1 MSWGC
6 DVSLFRRDVALQR
19 FRGTGMSATRFLATS
34 LLTVS
39 LLTAMPASGYSQT
52 AEGTSP
58 TYLIQDGRNEL
69 TLIERFSSFI
79 QHSAKI
85 SRVSDFDVEVLTVQ
99 PVDGDPSQ
107 IRIYALKPGVTSLS
121 LLDENGKNFSVEVM
135 VRGDVRHLE
144 AVLRREYPNDSIAV
158 EEISETAVRL
168 HGWVTE
174 PASIAEIQAIAEEH
188 YPTVLNHMKTGGVQ
202 QVLLKCTVL
211 EVQRTKLR
219 RLGMNFTMVRPAG
232 FLTSTPGPITPLT
245 ALAGNTPTVSG
256 FSNTSIAYGFTRQNT
271 AFQGFVDAMRV
282 EGLLKSHITPMIVT
296 HNGRP
301 ANFLSGGEMPV
312 PVSAGL
318 GTTGIQFREFGIQMD
333 TVPYILGPGRVRL
346 EVSTTIRDRD
356 YANSVTVNGSTT
368 PAFKTNSAN
377 TQVEMNFGEALVIA
391 GLVAQRE
398 VSSAQ
403 KLPFFGELP
412 HIGAAF
418 SRKSSEESETELIIL
433 ITPEYVAPAPASQ
446 FAHGGPGTFTDTPVD
461 RELFLHGLMEVPK
474 FGDECAFCPN
484 CVGGGVCQDPNC
496 PHCTG
501 NGCVSATDKSKAG
514 SGTLIAPAERK
525 STKATPASSS
535 STSKP
540 KTQLPSTSSNKSTRS
555 GSSGLISPTMR

>member
-1 MSWGC
+1 M
-6 DVSLFRRDVALQR
+6 
-19 FRGTGMSATRFLATS
+19 
-34 LLTVS
+34 
-39 LLTAMPASGYSQT
+39 
-52 AEGTSP
+52 
-58 TYLIQDGRNEL
+58 
-69 TLIERFSSFI
+69 
-79 QHSAKI
+79 QHSSKI
-85 SRVSDFDVEVLTVQ
+85 SRVSDFDVEILTVQ

-107 IRIYALKPGVTSLS
+107 IRIYALKPGVTTLTI
-121 LLDENGKNFSVEVM
+121 LDEHGKNFSVEIL

-158 EEISETAVRL
+158 EEISDTAVRL

-174 PASIAEIQAIAEEH
+174 PSSIAQIQAIAEQH

-202 QVLLKCTVL
+202 QVFLKCTIL

-219 RLGMNFTMVRPAG
+219 RLGMNFTLARPNG

-245 ALAGNTPTVSG
+245 SIAGNTPTVG
-256 FSNTSIAYGFTRQNT
+256 GLNGTSISYGFTQQNT
-271 AFQGFVDAMRV
+271 AFNGFVDAMRV
-282 EGLLKSHITPMIVT
+282 EGLLKSHISPMIVT

-301 ANFLSGGEMPV
+301 ANFLSGGEMPI

-318 GTTGIQFREFGIQMD
+318 GTTGIEFREFGIQMD
-333 TVPYILGPGRVRL
+333 AVPYVLGPGRVRL
-346 EVSTTIRDRD
+346 EVSTTVRDRD
-356 YANSVTVNGSTT
+356 YANSITVNGSTT

-391 GLVAQRE
+391 GLIAQRE
-398 VSSAQ
+398 VNNGQ

-418 SRKSSEESETELIIL
+418 RRTSSEESETELIIL
-433 ITPEYVAPAPASQ
+433 ITPEYVAPAPASA
-446 FAHGGPGTFTDTPVD
+446 FAHGGPGTMTDTPVD
-461 RELFLHGLMEVPK
+461 REIFGHGLLEVPK

-501 NGCVSATDKSKAG
+501 TNCVSSADKKNSG
-514 SGTLIAPAERK
+514 SGTLIAPAKK
-525 STKATPASSS
+525 SGTKALPASAPSDG
-535 STSKP
+535 KP
-540 KTQLPSTSSNKSTRS
+540 KTQLPSTSGKSTRS

>member
-1 MSWGC
+1 MSAIRFPARSLLA
-6 DVSLFRRDVALQR
+6 VSLMLGMAS
-19 FRGTGMSATRFLATS
+19 TGFGQ
-34 LLTVS
+34 TV
-39 LLTAMPASGYSQT
+39 
-52 AEGTSP
+52 EGTSP
-58 TYLIQDGRNEL
+58 TFFINNGRNEL
-69 TLIERFSSFI
+69 TLIERFSSFV
-79 QHSAKI
+79 QHSSKI

-107 IRIYALKPGVTSLS
+107 IRIYALKPGVTTLTI
-121 LLDENGKNFSVEVM
+121 LDEHGEAFSVEIL

-158 EEISETAVRL
+158 EEIGDAAVRL

-174 PASIAEIQAIAEEH
+174 PSSVAQIQAIAEQH

-202 QVLLKCTVL
+202 QVFLKCTIL
-211 EVQRTKLR
+211 EVQRNKLR
-219 RLGMNFTMVRPAG
+219 RLGMNFTLARPNG

-245 ALAGNTPTVSG
+245 GIVGNTPTVG
-256 FSNTSIAYGFTRQNT
+256 GLAGTSIAYGFTQQNT
-271 AFQGFVDAMRV
+271 AFNGFVDAMRV
-282 EGLLKSHITPMIVT
+282 EGLLKSHISPMIVT

-301 ANFLSGGEMPV
+301 ANFLSGGEMPI

-318 GTTGIQFREFGIQMD
+318 GTTGIEFREFGIQMD
-333 TVPYILGPGRVRL
+333 AVPYVLGPGRVRL
-346 EVSTTIRDRD
+346 EVSTTVRDRD

-391 GLVAQRE
+391 GLVSQRE
-398 VSSAQ
+398 VNNGQ

-412 HIGAAF
+412 YIGAAF
-418 SRKSSEESETELIIL
+418 RRTSSEESETELVIL

-446 FAHGGPGTFTDTPVD
+446 FSHGGPGTMTDTPVD
-461 RELFLHGLMEVPK
+461 RELFGHGLMEVPK

-484 CVGGGVCQDPNC
+484 CIASGDCRDPNC
-496 PHCTG
+496 PHCRG
-501 NGCVSATDKSKAG
+501 DQCASSANRNGSGSKTVVAPAKKAATKAIPASATSD
-514 SGTLIAPAERK
+514 
-525 STKATPASSS
+525 
-535 STSKP
+535 SKP
-540 KTQLPSTSSNKSTRS
+540 KTQLPPAGSSKSTRT